1 MKIAV
6 ISSGDIP
13 SQWAHSINTMKHA
26 QGFYKL
32 GYNVEVLTV
41 ERFLETEMKYKL
53 KNIQEFYDINQK
65 IKIKYFKENL
75 LLYFKNFSLFRH
87 FLIKLYKF
95 VPNIKNFLDPEK
107 KISNYCKKNKIDITY
122 CRAYRATY
130 YNIINKIPTIL
141 ETHTP
146 FVKKPDLQNIIK
158 LSKSK
163 YFIGLITISNIL
175 KNKFIHQGV
184 PKEKILVLEDA
195 VDLEK
200 FDNITKSKEEL
211 RRDLGLPLN
220 KKIVMYCGSLK
231 PGKGIESI
239 LKTAMNFDQN
249 VQFFIVGGN
258 PKEKKY
264 WKKKSE
270 KFKIKNIIFVGFV
283 KHKLIPKYLK
293 SADILFMPYDTNERN
308 YIMDINTTSPIKLFE
323 YMASKRPIVS
333 LKIPTIKKIVR
344 DKREAYLAKTDKI
357 DDYCE
362 LIRTLLG
369 DESLAKKLADNAYK
383 RVKDYTYKNRCKKI
397 LNKFIG
403 F

>member
-6 ISSGDIP
+6 ISSGEIP
-13 SQWAHSINTMKHA
+13 SQWAHSINTMEHA

-32 GYNVEVLTV
+32 GYDIEVLTV
-41 ERFLETEMKYKL
+41 ERFLETQMKFKL

-65 IKIKYFKENL
+65 IKIKYFKENF

-87 FLIKLYKF
+87 FLIKLYKY

-122 CRAYRATY
+122 CRTYRATY
-130 YNIINKIPTIL
+130 YNIINKIPTIF

-249 VQFFIVGGN
+249 VQFFIVGGK

-293 SADILFMPYDTNERN
+293 SADLLFMPYDTNERN

-323 YMASKRPIVS
+323 YMAAKKPIIS
-333 LKIPTIKKIVR
+333 TKIPTIEKIIQHKK
-344 DKREAYLAKTDKI
+344 EAFLAKSGAINEIVEIIKM
-357 DDYCE
+357 
-362 LIRTLLG
+362 LLLN
-369 DESLAKKLADNAYK
+369 DALAKNIAKNSYEK
-383 RVKDYTYKNRCKKI
+383 VKDYTYKKRCQLI
-397 LNKFIG
+397 LKELSN
-403 F
+403 